1 MSVQLNTSTSTTTQ
15 SLLPTLQ
22 SSYNALEPFPEST
35 DFITILETIYTS
47 FQTRD
52 TSSHESASLL
62 LRRLNKYHSAFFHA
76 TFQTHLQHVATFLNS
91 ENASLIYH
99 YLTLLYEVFTTT
111 IHSAYISEWCSKFL
125 PRVIEIST
133 LSQALPANVLALAEL
148 TLTAATNKYLVF
160 DNHDILLRVI
170 TAHKTTE
177 IAHKAGALLFEV
189 INVHDE
195 QQRLTLLD
203 WNEVFTVVISEQVHL
218 DSIKEYGAF
227 LKPFLKNSN
236 IAFCQWNPEGRTLQ
250 EAVPTRMCL
259 ETYHLMQTSMKSSLS
274 VSSTKNT

>member
-1 MSVQLNTSTSTTTQ
+1 MSVQLTTSPSTTTQ

-22 SSYNALEPFPEST
+22 SSYTALEPFPEST
-35 DFITILETIYTS
+35 DFITILETLYTS

-52 TSSHESASLL
+52 TSAHENASLL
-62 LRRLNKYHSAFFHA
+62 LRRLNKYHPTFFHA
-76 TFQTHLQHVATFLNS
+76 TFQTHLQHVTTFLNS
-91 ENASLIYH
+91 ENASLLYH

-111 IHSAYISEWCSKFL
+111 THSAYISEWCSKFL
-125 PRVIEIST
+125 PRVIEVST

-203 WNEVFTVVISEQVHL
+203 WNEVFTVVMQLLLSRSKSKQTTGELLYNGVKRNNSPNIFIQMLTNVDNAVLSNLKLLIDETIDVPAI
-218 DSIKEYGAF
+218 IK
-227 LKPFLKNSN
+227 LK
-236 IAFCQWNPEGRTLQ
+236 
-250 EAVPTRMCL
+250 
-259 ETYHLMQTSMKSSLS
+259 
-274 VSSTKNT
+274 TK

>member
-1 MSVQLNTSTSTTTQ
+1 MSVQLNTSPSPTTQ

-22 SSYNALEPFPEST
+22 SSYTALEPFPEST
-35 DFITILETIYTS
+35 DFITILETLYTS

-62 LRRLNKYHSAFFHA
+62 LRRLNKYHSTFFHA

-203 WNEVFTVVISEQVHL
+203 WNEVFTVVMQLLLSRSKSKQTTGELLYNGVIRNNSPIIFMQMLTNVDNDVLSNLKLLIDETIDVPAI
-218 DSIKEYGAF
+218 IK
-227 LKPFLKNSN
+227 LK
-236 IAFCQWNPEGRTLQ
+236 
-250 EAVPTRMCL
+250 
-259 ETYHLMQTSMKSSLS
+259 
-274 VSSTKNT
+274 TK

>member
-1 MSVQLNTSTSTTTQ
+1 MSVQLNTSPSPTTQ

-22 SSYNALEPFPEST
+22 SSYTALEPFPEST
-35 DFITILETIYTS
+35 DFITILETLYTS

-62 LRRLNKYHSAFFHA
+62 LRRLNKYHSTFFHA

-203 WNEVFTVVISEQVHL
+203 WNEVFKVVMQLLLSRSKSKQTTGELLYNGVKRNNSPNIFMQMLTNVDNAVLSNLKLLIDETIDVPAI
-218 DSIKEYGAF
+218 IK
-227 LKPFLKNSN
+227 LK
-236 IAFCQWNPEGRTLQ
+236 
-250 EAVPTRMCL
+250 
-259 ETYHLMQTSMKSSLS
+259 
-274 VSSTKNT
+274 TK

>member
-1 MSVQLNTSTSTTTQ
+1 MSVQLNTSPSPTTQ

-22 SSYNALEPFPEST
+22 SSYTALEPFPEST
-35 DFITILETIYTS
+35 DFITILETLYTS

-62 LRRLNKYHSAFFHA
+62 LRRLNKYHSTFFHA

-203 WNEVFTVVISEQVHL
+203 WNEVFKVVMQLLLSRSKSKQTTGELLYNGVKRNNSPNIFMQMLTNVDNDVLSNLKLLIDETIDVPAI
-218 DSIKEYGAF
+218 IK
-227 LKPFLKNSN
+227 LK
-236 IAFCQWNPEGRTLQ
+236 
-250 EAVPTRMCL
+250 
-259 ETYHLMQTSMKSSLS
+259 
-274 VSSTKNT
+274 TK

>member
-1 MSVQLNTSTSTTTQ
+1 MSVQLTSSSSNTSQT
-15 SLLPTLQ
+15 LLSSLQ

-35 DFITILETIYTS
+35 DYITILETIYTS
-47 FQTRD
+47 FQSPD
-52 TSSHESASLL
+52 HSLCESTAVL
-62 LRRLNKYHSAFFHA
+62 LRRLNKYHPTLFHA
-76 TFQTHLQHVATFLNS
+76 TFQTHIPHVETFLNC

-99 YLTLLYEVFTTT
+99 YLTLLYELFTTT
-111 IHSAYISEWCSKFL
+111 THCAYITEWCSKFL

-148 TLTAATNKYLVF
+148 TLTTVTNKYLVF

-189 INVHDE
+189 INIHDE

-203 WNEVFTVVISEQVHL
+203 WNEVFTVVMQLLLSRSKSKQTTGELLYNGVKRNN
-218 DSIKEYGAF
+218 SINTF
-227 LKPFLKNSN
+227 IQMLSNVDNDVLSNLKLLIDETIDVPAIIKLK
-236 IAFCQWNPEGRTLQ
+236 
-250 EAVPTRMCL
+250 
-259 ETYHLMQTSMKSSLS
+259 
-274 VSSTKNT
+274 TK

>member
-1 MSVQLNTSTSTTTQ
+1 MSVQLNTSPSPTTQ

-22 SSYNALEPFPEST
+22 SSYTALEPFPEST
-35 DFITILETIYTS
+35 DFITILETLYTS

-52 TSSHESASLL
+52 TSSHESASFL
-62 LRRLNKYHSAFFHA
+62 LRRLNKYHSTFFHA

-203 WNEVFTVVISEQVHL
+203 WNEVFKVVMQLLLSRSKSKQTTGELLYNGVKRNNSPNIFMQMLTNVDNDVLSNLKLLIDETIDVPAI
-218 DSIKEYGAF
+218 IK
-227 LKPFLKNSN
+227 LK
-236 IAFCQWNPEGRTLQ
+236 
-250 EAVPTRMCL
+250 
-259 ETYHLMQTSMKSSLS
+259 
-274 VSSTKNT
+274 TK

>member
-1 MSVQLNTSTSTTTQ
+1 MSVQLNTSPSPTTQ

-22 SSYNALEPFPEST
+22 SSYTALEPFPEST
-35 DFITILETIYTS
+35 DFITILETLYTS

-62 LRRLNKYHSAFFHA
+62 LRRLNKYHSTFFHA
-76 TFQTHLQHVATFLNS
+76 TFHTHLQHVATFLNS

-203 WNEVFTVVISEQVHL
+203 WNEVFTVVMQLLLSRSKSKQTTGELLYNGVKRNN
-218 DSIKEYGAF
+218 SINTF
-227 LKPFLKNSN
+227 IQMLSNVDNDVLSNLKLLIDETIDVPAIIKLK
-236 IAFCQWNPEGRTLQ
+236 
-250 EAVPTRMCL
+250 
-259 ETYHLMQTSMKSSLS
+259 
-274 VSSTKNT
+274 TK